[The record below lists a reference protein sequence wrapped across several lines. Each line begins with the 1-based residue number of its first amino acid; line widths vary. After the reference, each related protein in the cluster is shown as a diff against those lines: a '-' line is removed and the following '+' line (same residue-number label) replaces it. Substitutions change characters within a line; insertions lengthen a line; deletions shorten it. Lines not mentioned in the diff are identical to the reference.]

1 MPSSDAKVHLVRTTV
16 SISDPLLAE
25 AKLAAA
31 RTGRTLS
38 QVVED
43 ALVQALSRRPESAK
57 KPRRLPTY
65 GAKGVRPGVDLAN
78 GTSLRDLMD
87 EGPLDALR

>member
-1 MPSSDAKVHLVRTTV
+1 MRTTV

-25 AKLAAA
+25 AKQAAA

-43 ALVQALSRRPESAK
+43 ALVQALSRRPEATK
-57 KPRRLPTY
+57 RPRRLPTY
-65 GAKGVRPGVDLAN
+65 GAGGVLPGVDFVNA
-78 GTSLRDLMD
+78 SALRDLMD